1 MSLSNRIVVGL
12 CIFAMAMTA
21 AFVIGG
27 GAILKRVETTLLSL
41 NAENASVAALQVL
54 QRSEKTLTNHGRTVS
69 RARDSMKALKDGDF
83 AVVQEDLSSTF
94 NRASASGEIS
104 DLIIFDKETSVVA
117 AFSTHNE
124 NLSQATAPD
133 IVRGVKE
140 SRQRAFGITQI
151 DETRY
156 GAVYAFPLFSGRD
169 VVGYGMLALD
179 AQSSLPVIA
188 EAMQMSV
195 LLAEITPDSQWELQG
210 YEAPAVPEAET
221 TADKDSTAAESAVPT
236 PKAITTA
243 TMTALAGNEL
253 TFDVIAVGDN
263 HFVAARNRI
272 AVDQNG
278 TAFDLILLSDFSA
291 QQAEKNAVIFR
302 AMGALLGMI
311 ALFLGA
317 MMIWCR
323 RQLRPLREGTQALAS
338 AARGDEAEPLKYRSS
353 AKEIAEL
360 HASIELL
367 LAQRASE
374 KVAAEEIAEV
384 VEACARGDFTGQ
396 LGTEDKEGIFKEIC
410 VKVNSIGS
418 SANEGLEAV
427 RTGLSHIEQQDL
439 TYRMPD
445 GFQGIFG
452 DIATSMNT
460 ATDSLSEK
468 INLVSKS
475 AAVVENVSSEV
486 SRTTDS
492 VAANSEQ
499 NAAALEETA
508 AALEQ
513 MSSTVGSM
521 AASATDANTSVD
533 DITNRAAQGQ
543 QVMSLAVEAM
553 AEIEAATDSIDGTL
567 AVIEDIAFQTNLLAL
582 NAGVEAARAGEAGQ
596 GFAVVASE
604 VRALAQK
611 SSESARQIS
620 ELIKTTGSTV
630 ERGVSLVR
638 DTGKA
643 FDEIVVGVNGA
654 TDQIRH
660 IAAATKDTSVGINEI
675 NVAVGRLDKSTQE
688 NAAAF
693 FEVNSAMQGAQSES
707 KILSTTVSGFKVM
720 HAPDQDADDGARG
733 SLVA

>member
-1 MSLSNRIVVGL
+1 M
-12 CIFAMAMTA
+12 
-21 AFVIGG
+21 
-27 GAILKRVETTLLSL
+27 
-41 NAENASVAALQVL
+41 
-54 QRSEKTLTNHGRTVS
+54 
-69 RARDSMKALKDGDF
+69 
-83 AVVQEDLSSTF
+83 
-94 NRASASGEIS
+94 
-104 DLIIFDKETSVVA
+104 
-117 AFSTHNE
+117 
-124 NLSQATAPD
+124 
-133 IVRGVKE
+133 
-140 SRQRAFGITQI
+140 
-151 DETRY
+151 
-156 GAVYAFPLFSGRD
+156 
-169 VVGYGMLALD
+169 
-179 AQSSLPVIA
+179 
-188 EAMQMSV
+188 
-195 LLAEITPDSQWELQG
+195 
-210 YEAPAVPEAET
+210 
-221 TADKDSTAAESAVPT
+221 
-236 PKAITTA
+236 
-243 TMTALAGNEL
+243 
-253 TFDVIAVGDN
+253 
-263 HFVAARNRI
+263 
-272 AVDQNG
+272 
-278 TAFDLILLSDFSA
+278 
-291 QQAEKNAVIFR
+291 
-302 AMGALLGMI
+302 
-311 ALFLGA
+311 
-317 MMIWCR
+317 
-323 RQLRPLREGTQALAS
+323 
-338 AARGDEAEPLKYRSS
+338 
-353 AKEIAEL
+353 
-360 HASIELL
+360 
-367 LAQRASE
+367 
-374 KVAAEEIAEV
+374 

-475 AAVVENVSSEV
+475 AAVAE
-486 SRTTDS
+486 
-492 VAANSEQ
+492 NSEQ

-675 NVAVGRLDKSTQE
+675 NVAVGRLGKSTQE

-720 HAPDQDADDGARG
+720 HAPDQYADDGARG

>member
-12 CIFAMAMTA
+12 CIFAMAMTT
-21 AFVIGG
+21 AFVLGG

-69 RARDSMKALKDGDF
+69 RSRDSMTALKEGDF
-83 AVVQEDLSSTF
+83 AAVQDDLSSTF

-104 DLIIFDKETSVVA
+104 DLIIFDKDAKAVA
-117 AFSTHNE
+117 AFSTQNDA
-124 NLSQATAPD
+124 LKQAGTPA
-133 IVRGVKE
+133 IVQQVKE
-140 SRQRAFGITQI
+140 SRQRAFEITQI
-151 DETRY
+151 DDTRI
-156 GAVYAFPLFSGRD
+156 GAVYAFPLFSGRN
-169 VVGYGMLALD
+169 VVGYGLLALD
-179 AQSSLPVIA
+179 ATSSLPVIA
-188 EAMQMSV
+188 EAMQMQV
-195 LLAEITPDSQWELQG
+195 MLAEVAPNADWTLQG
-210 YEAPAVPEAET
+210 FEAPAVAGAET
-221 TADKDSTAAESAVPT
+221 EGDAAAAADHTAVT
-236 PKAITTA
+236 TTA
-243 TMTALAGNEL
+243 MTALAGNDL
-253 TFDVIAVGDN
+253 TFDVIASGDQQ
-263 HFVAARNRI
+263 FVAARNRI
-272 AVDQNG
+272 GVNQDG
-278 TAFDLILLSDFSA
+278 TAFDLILLSDFTA
-291 QQAEKNAVIFR
+291 QQAEKSAVMYR

-317 MMIWCR
+317 MLIWCR
-323 RQLRPLREGTQALAS
+323 RQLRPLREGTQALAA
-338 AARGDEAEPLKYRSS
+338 AARGDDADPLKYRSS

-396 LGTEDKEGIFKEIC
+396 LSTDDKEGIFKEIC

-418 SANEGLEAV
+418 AANEGLEAV
-427 RTGLSHIEQQDL
+427 RVGLSHMEEQDL

-445 GFQGIFG
+445 GFEGIFG
-452 DIATSMNT
+452 EIATSMNT
-460 ATDSLSEK
+460 ATDSLSDK
-468 INLVSKS
+468 INSVSKS
-475 AAVVENVSSEV
+475 AAVVEGVSSEV

-521 AASATDANTSVD
+521 ASSANDANTSVD
-533 DITNRAAQGQ
+533 DITNRAAEGQ
-543 QVMSLAVEAM
+543 EVMRLAVEAM

-567 AVIEDIAFQTNLLAL
+567 GVIEDIAFQTNLLAL

-611 SSESARQIS
+611 SSDSARQIS
-620 ELIKTTGSTV
+620 ELIKSTGATV

-654 TDQIRH
+654 TEQIRH
-660 IAAATKDTSVGINEI
+660 IADATKETSVGINEI
-675 NVAVGRLDKSTQE
+675 NVAVGRLDKATQE

-693 FEVNSAMQGAQSES
+693 FEVNSSMQGAQAES
-707 KILSTTVSGFKVM
+707 KLLSSTVADFKTMPPSMSGFEQEDPRS
-720 HAPDQDADDGARG
+720 H
-733 SLVA
+733 VA

>member
-21 AFVIGG
+21 AFVFGG

-41 NAENASVAALQVL
+41 NAENASVAAVQVL
-54 QRSEKTLTNHGRTVS
+54 QRSEKTLTTHGRTIS
-69 RARDSMKALKDGDF
+69 RSRDSMNALKDGDF
-83 AVVQEDLSSTF
+83 AALKEDLTSTF

-104 DLIIFDKETSVVA
+104 DLIIFDKDGTSVA
-117 AFSTHNE
+117 AFSTQDE
-124 NLSQATAPD
+124 PLKQAGTPE
-133 IVRGVKE
+133 IVRQIKD
-140 SRQRAFGITQI
+140 SRQRAFEITQI
-151 DETRY
+151 DDTRI
-156 GAVYAFPLFSGRD
+156 GAVYAFPLFSGRN
-169 VVGYGMLALD
+169 VVGYGLLALD

-195 LLAEITPDSQWELQG
+195 LLAEVHPNADWTLQG
-210 YEAPAVPEAET
+210 YEAPLVAEADPEADVAAGPDQAEIT
-221 TADKDSTAAESAVPT
+221 STA
-236 PKAITTA
+236 
-243 TMTALAGNEL
+243 MNALAGNDL
-253 TFDVIAVGDN
+253 TFDVIATGEQ

-272 AVDQNG
+272 GVNQDG

-291 QQAEKNAVIFR
+291 QQAEKSAVIFR

-317 MMIWCR
+317 MLIWCR

-427 RTGLSHIEQQDL
+427 RSGLSHMEQQDL

-521 AASATDANTSVD
+521 AASATEANTSVD

-693 FEVNSAMQGAQSES
+693 FEVNTAMQGAQSES
-707 KILSTTVSGFKVM
+707 KILSSTVSGFKVM
-720 HAPDQDADDGARG
+720 QAPDMDAEDVDEDRF
-733 SLVA
+733 VA